1 MAEVQVFAPD
11 GTYGTVDEKDL
22 AGVEA
27 AGGRVASKDEVL
39 DQLPA
44 VTGSKALDFALSLTP
59 QQQAGAQ
66 GVMSGATLGFGQVGI
81 KKLLDVVGPKD
92 SGQKYVDY
100 NKRITEA
107 YPGMTTAGEV
117 TGIAASALLG
127 NEAGL
132 ARILP
137 GAMVARAGA
146 GAEAL
151 VGGGLSRVLG
161 TGLAREVFR
170 DGAKL
175 AARGAMEG
183 ALYGGGTEVSSQLL
197 GEPEM
202 AADKIF
208 AAMGHGAIGGAA
220 GGFALGAGARLGSA
234 ATKAIGTAVEG
245 KLSAVLSKAADV
257 TETQGTKGLAEL
269 ANKATKAAS
278 EEQAWKALSPL
289 KKYSELAEARMPGG
303 TKGVGEVLLRHGV
316 IDTEAGILKAGLNA
330 TPEKMLPRIQAAKEL
345 VGKKLG
351 DITSTSPA
359 KVTVQELDRVLTEVV
374 EPLSKKAGFEQITRS
389 VTQYG
394 QDLAAHLGVTP
405 GTSLQQKIPVG
416 KLLEQRKALDELVF
430 KEAKALDPNLRVGAL
445 RDIRAKLE
453 GLIVD
458 SIDDA
463 AKQAGRSG
471 LGDELRALKR
481 DYQGLSIAEEAT
493 ETTASRMVTNRNFS
507 LSAYQAGGGV
517 AAGLSSTLGVMAPA
531 AGFAAGVGHQF
542 VKDRGN
548 AMAAVALS
556 RLAATETL
564 GKMIQSVDAQVARSA
579 RGLLSPTA
587 KAAASASSRTKKAS
601 AEPPRVRAQAAINEV
616 AEATANP
623 DAYAKRVEDR
633 LRPVRDVSPDVA
645 NQLAMSSARALGFL
659 ASRLPPQFARGP
671 LDTSSPA
678 SRITDQNAQKFLR
691 YYNAVNDPMQ
701 AFRAMERGTLNR
713 ETVEALRITQPKL
726 FADLQAQAFEHVAK
740 QKESGKP
747 VPYDRRIG
755 LSLLLD
761 VSLDP
766 SLQPQKLRFL
776 QQNVASSPDPGQPE
790 TSPPAGPKRPLSLP
804 AETQQSPLDKLEME

>member
-11 GTYGTVDEKDL
+11 GTYGTVDEKDV

-27 AGGRVASKDEVL
+27 AGGRVATKDEVL

-66 GVMSGATLGFGQVGI
+66 GVMQGATLGFGQVGI

-117 TGIAASALLG
+117 TGIAASALIG

-132 ARILP
+132 ARVLP
-137 GAMVARAGA
+137 GAFVARAGA

-151 VGGGLSRVLG
+151 TGGALSRVLG
-161 TGLAREVFR
+161 TGLAKEALR

-175 AARGAMEG
+175 AARGAVEG

-197 GEPEM
+197 GEPEL

-208 AAMGHGAIGGAA
+208 AAMGHGALGGAA

-269 ANKATKAAS
+269 ANSATKAAA
-278 EEQAWKALSPL
+278 EEQAWRATGARKAFVQQ
-289 KKYSELAEARMPGG
+289 ADARFAGG

-316 IDTEAGILKAGLNA
+316 IDAESGILKAGLEGS
-330 TPEKMLPRIQAAKEL
+330 PEKLAPKIAAAKET
-345 VGKKLG
+345 VGARIG
-351 DITSTSPA
+351 DLTKTSPA
-359 KVTVQELDRVLTEVV
+359 RVTGQQVADAVYEVVAPLEKQAGNLAVADSVKSYAYELAEVLKLESPGKTIPVQE
-374 EPLSKKAGFEQITRS
+374 
-389 VTQYG
+389 
-394 QDLAAHLGVTP
+394 
-405 GTSLQQKIPVG
+405 
-416 KLLEQRKALDELVF
+416 LLEQRKILDDIIYREGSPLN
-430 KEAKALDPNLRVGAL
+430 PSPRVGAL
-445 RDIRAKLE
+445 REVRGKLE

-458 SIDDA
+458 SMDQA
-463 AKQAGRSG
+463 AKDAGRTG
-471 LGDELRALKR
+471 FADELRALKK
-481 DYQGLSIAEEAT
+481 DYQALAIAQKAVDDTVSRRAANNMFGLGSKGFGI
-493 ETTASRMVTNRNFS
+493 
-507 LSAYQAGGGV
+507 
-517 AAGLSSTLGVMAPA
+517 AGLASGHAITGA
-531 AGFAAGVGHQF
+531 AMGVGHQF
-542 VKDRGN
+542 LQDRGN

-564 GKMIQSVDAQVARSA
+564 GKMIQSVDAQVSRSA
-579 RGLLSPTA
+579 KGLLSPAA
-587 KAAASASSRTKKAS
+587 KAASSASTRTKTKAKT
-601 AEPPRVRAQAAINEV
+601 EQPPRVRAQAAIRDV
-616 AEATANP
+616 VEAQSNP
-623 DAYAKRVEDR
+623 EAYAKRVEDR

-645 NQLAMSSARALGFL
+645 NQLAMSSARALAFL
-659 ASRLPPQFARGP
+659 ATKLPPQFSRGP
-671 LDTSSPA
+671 LDTGSPVG
-678 SRITDQNAQKFLR
+678 RITDQDAQRFLK
-691 YYNAVNDPMQ
+691 YYAAVNDPMS
-701 AFRAMERGTLNR
+701 AFRAMERGALSR
-713 ETVEALRITQPKL
+713 EAAEALRVTQPKL
-726 FADLQAQAFEHVAK
+726 YADLQSQAFEHVAE
-740 QKESGKP
+740 QKAKGKP
-747 VPYDRRIG
+747 VPYDRRVT

-761 VSLDP
+761 VPLDP
-766 SLQPQKLRFL
+766 SLQPEKLRFL

-790 TSPPAGPKRPLSLP
+790 ISPPAGPKRPLSLP